1 MVWLSIL
8 YTQLV
13 VFAAPAP
20 APIFGWREILSVLGF
35 LSPIVF
41 GVLYYLLKKKQE
53 AERLLHV
60 AELKALRTHV
70 DQQLHEIESTHKAQ
84 LATSDAQRTQQK
96 EGLDKL
102 EEALRLL
109 TDKGTR
115 TSEGMLRQQNACSKR
130 YVERDVY
137 AQDIGAQ
144 KEHMRTIKELIN
156 QQIET
161 VEKLV
166 RL

>member
-1 MVWLSIL
+1 MVQLIL
-8 YTQLV
+8 LYALFV

-20 APIFGWREILSVLGF
+20 AFGWREILSVLGF

-53 AERLLHV
+53 AERALHA
-60 AELKALRTHV
+60 AELAELRTQV
-70 DQQLHEIESTHKAQ
+70 GQQIQAIESTYRAQ
-84 LATSDAQRTQQK
+84 LATIDSQRAQQK
-96 EGLDKL
+96 ESIDKL
-102 EEALRLL
+102 ERAIMVLA
-109 TDKGTR
+109 DKNSR
-115 TSEGMLRQQNACSKR
+115 TSEGMLKQQNACSKR

-137 AQDIGAQ
+137 AQDLAAQ

-156 QQIET
+156 QQIDT